1 MPRTVHG
8 MGRSSGSWLSGPQAA
23 SDSDGPLTYPGADL
37 GLPERGSGS
46 VSSISRRLGAFA
58 VDAALTDGVTYAF
71 FRHLAPQNMLVLFI
85 EYVIATGLVAQTPG
99 MTLMGIRIATLDG
112 RRFGFGRAAARA
124 FLLCLLIPALFTDRN
139 LRGLHDRAV
148 GAVVVRR

>member
-1 MPRTVHG
+1 

-23 SDSDGPLTYPGADL
+23 NDADGPPTYPGEDL
-37 GLPERGSGS
+37 GLPRRGSGS
-46 VSSISRRLGAFA
+46 VSSISRRLVAFA
-58 VDAALTDGVTYAF
+58 IDAALTDGVTYAF

-99 MTLMGIRIATLDG
+99 MTIVGVRIATLDG
-112 RRFGFGRAAARA
+112 RRFGFGRAVLRAA
-124 FLLCLLIPALFTDRN
+124 LLCLLIPALFSDRN

-148 GAVVVRR
+148 DAVVVRR